1 MLSPVINSIIFAI
14 NGFFTVK
21 EIVKNTLYRLIKLA
35 LYMMSNPRKA
45 KSKPIFFRV
54 LIAVIGGYFLANL
67 LSIAFSMLL
76 PASKA
81 EGVGFGMLL
90 SFLFYTLI
98 VMWVFTVESTKKAF
112 WGVSL
117 TGFICL
123 AIIALNKMVF
133 V

>member
-1 MLSPVINSIIFAI
+1 MTSNRRK
-14 NGFFTVK
+14 TK
-21 EIVKNTLYRLIKLA
+21 
-35 LYMMSNPRKA
+35 SNPV
-45 KSKPIFFRV
+45 FFRV

-98 VMWVFTVESTKKAF
+98 VMWVFTAESTKKAF
-112 WGVSL
+112 WGVSI
-117 TGFICL
+117 TGFFCL
-123 AIIALNKMVF
+123 AIIVVNKIVF
-133 V
+133 I